1 MEGMYEI
8 GTFWEH
14 EEPLSEFANENS
26 FTTCEGIRIMTFLYN
41 IVFLG
46 CGAKGCI
53 FKNKIP
59 RESSPFGDWQCS
71 SGKRKALEKMTTAI
85 WASSLLHFQSMSLV
99 GVQHRRAHKKA
110 WLA

>member
-1 MEGMYEI
+1 MWRGKMEGMYEI

-71 SGKRKALEKMTTAI
+71 SGKRKALEPGRPGL
-85 WASSLLHFQSMSLV
+85 SLDFV
-99 GVQHRRAHKKA
+99 AC
-110 WLA
+110 